1 MIFQQYFLQ
10 VTFLLMLLKVSVR
23 IYKFVSDTQE
33 PREREYIMRWV
44 SVSALLLVASTQVQS
59 MFLGLLCPLKQL
71 HCVGPCQNKLCSD
84 TCSVSLIVDR

>member
-23 IYKFVSDTQE
+23 IYKFVSETQE
-33 PREREYIMRWV
+33 PESCLNMRWV

-71 HCVGPCQNKLCSD
+71 HCVGPCQNKLCTD

>member
-33 PREREYIMRWV
+33 PESCFSMRWV

-84 TCSVSLIVDR
+84 TCSVSFIVDR